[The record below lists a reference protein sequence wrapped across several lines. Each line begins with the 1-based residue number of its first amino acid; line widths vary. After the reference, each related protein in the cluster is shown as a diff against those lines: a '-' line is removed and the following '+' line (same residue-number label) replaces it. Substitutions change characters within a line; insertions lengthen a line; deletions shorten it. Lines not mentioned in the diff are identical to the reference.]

1 MAFTL
6 PTVADFKAQFVRDF
20 PYAPA
25 GDATNA
31 DYVMD
36 ADIAL
41 ALTQAN
47 LSFNDNLFGD
57 VASSVFLYLAAFYLV
72 ENLKNAA
79 KGIAAQATFILNS
92 NSVGSVSQSFT
103 IPDRFTK
110 DPILA
115 QYTRNAYGMQYLTLA
130 LPYLVGNVQVIAGT
144 TTWA

>member
-1 MAFTL
+1 MAWTTL
-6 PTVADFKAQFVRDF
+6 TVAEFKAQFVRDF

-41 ALTQAN
+41 AITQAN
-47 LSFNDNLFGD
+47 VSFNDALFGD
-57 VASSVFLYLAAFYLV
+57 SAKMIFLYLAAYWMV

-79 KGIAAQATFILNS
+79 KGIGAQASFIMNS

-103 IPDRFTK
+103 IPERFTN
-110 DPILA
+110 DPFLGI
-115 QYTRNAYGMQYLTLA
+115 YTRNAYGMQYLHLA
-130 LPYLVGNVQVIAGT
+130 LPYTVGNVGVIAGT